1 MRRALVL
8 VAAGVFMAPDA
19 HARVAQ
25 PANEDGA
32 APDRGG
38 RGGGGGGA
46 AGGGGG
52 DMGGGGRTGNAAL
65 DAAFGF
71 PPSGGNGNDNDN
83 DPTAQGPIDPSGYGD
98 RPQRPADR
106 TYGSTAIGTDAR
118 GNQVNGLQITDY
130 SGINDQSW
138 DTPEYHVVQR
148 GDTLWDISG
157 LYMSD
162 PYLWPKLWSWN
173 DHVTNAH
180 WIFPGD
186 RIRLRDPY
194 DYVEPQGPSLN
205 FSKTK
210 LPRGVEARPY
220 LLNQH
225 AFVDAKQFETAMTV
239 TGGAEP
245 NVMMSTLDTA
255 YMSYDKGHPPV
266 PGERLVVYAPQIP
279 VFDAE
284 NKETIGYIVQIMGDI
299 EVESV
304 AREAAEG
311 TISNAINP
319 VERGYKVGPLRR
331 RFRRVDPVEA
341 HKSLVGQVVATL
353 NDTVP
358 IDLDEPWQ
366 ANKAEKRER
375 KRQRKEKRRKKR
387 RKYVLAA
394 QEQFVVVDLGEG
406 SGIEVGNVLEVVRK
420 GDGYTDKRVFKL
432 PYEDGWPRRV
442 IATLLVV
449 QVQPNTALAVTT
461 WSMQEVERTDHV
473 ELRGSDLDRG
483 GPSSTGG
490 DDRGGMDADG
500 NANVE
505 SGDGKAKAS
514 GGFKLGG

>member
-8 VAAGVFMAPDA
+8 VAAGVFVVPDA

-25 PANEDGA
+25 PATEDGA
-32 APDRGG
+32 APARGGG
-38 RGGGGGGA
+38 RGGGGGGGGGGG

-52 DMGGGGRTGNAAL
+52 GDLGGRTGNAAL

-71 PPSGGNGNDNDN
+71 PPSGAGDD
-83 DPTAQGPIDPSGYGD
+83 DPSAQGPIDPSGYGNQPD
-98 RPQRPADR
+98 RPADR
-106 TYGSTAIGTDAR
+106 TYGSTASSIDPQ
-118 GNQVNGLQITDY
+118 GNQINGLQITDY
-130 SGINDQSW
+130 SGITDQNW

-186 RIRLRDPY
+186 RIKLRDPY
-194 DYVEPQGPSLN
+194 DYVEPRGPSLN
-205 FSKTK
+205 FSKTR
-210 LPRGVEARPY
+210 LPRGVEPRPY

-239 TGGAEP
+239 KGGAEP

-266 PGERLVVYAPQIP
+266 PGERLVVYAPQAP
-279 VFDAE
+279 VFDVE
-284 NKETIGYIVQIMGDI
+284 NKEIIGYIVQIMGDI

-311 TISNAINP
+311 TISNAVNP

-331 RFRRVDPVEA
+331 RFRRVDPIEA
-341 HKSLVGQVVATL
+341 EKSLVGQVVATL
-353 NDTVP
+353 NDTGP
-358 IDLDEPWQ
+358 INLDEPWQ
-366 ANKAEKRER
+366 ASKAEKSER
-375 KRQRKEKRRKKR
+375 KRARKERRQKKR
-387 RKYVLAA
+387 RKYVLAGE
-394 QEQFVVVDLGEG
+394 EQFVVVDLGEG

-461 WSMQEVERTDHV
+461 WSTQEVERTDHV
-473 ELRGSDLDRG
+473 ELRGTDLDRG
-483 GPSSTGG
+483 GPSSDGG
-490 DDRGGMDADG
+490 RDRGGMDADG
-500 NANVE
+500 NADVE